1 MLQKF
6 RNRTE
11 AGKLLAAQL
20 TEYAHCPDILVLG
33 LPVAVYLW
41 LMR

>member
-6 RNRTE
+6 RNRTQ
-11 AGKLLAAQL
+11 AGKLLAARL

-33 LPVAVYLW
+33 LPRGGVPVAY
-41 LMR
+41 